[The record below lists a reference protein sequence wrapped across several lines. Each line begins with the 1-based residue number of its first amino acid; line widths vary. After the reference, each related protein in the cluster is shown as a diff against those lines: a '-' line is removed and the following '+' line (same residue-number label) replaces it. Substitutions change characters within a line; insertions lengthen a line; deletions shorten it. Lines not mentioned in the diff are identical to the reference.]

1 MSHWRDIKNR
11 QLGNNTDHMYISLTL
26 IDGTPGIP
34 DTPWMALATWP
45 SAWKFL
51 LPLPCVALQLL
62 MGIYLPISMK
72 ILLICLLSAF
82 PTEFF
87 LAQKPNVNPTKH
99 LTLETWTL
107 VTHTCTRRTHTS
119 TPHMQP
125 HLTPHNLAA
134 PTILWLSQRWVKS
147 KRMGFV

>member
-34 DTPWMALATWP
+34 DMPRMALATWP

-51 LPLPCVALQLL
+51 RPLPCVALQPL
-62 MGIYLPISMK
+62 MGIYLPIRME
-72 ILLICLLSAF
+72 ILLIFLLSAF

-107 VTHTCTRRTHTS
+107 VTHACTRRTHS
-119 TPHMQP
+119 YTPHMQP
-125 HLTPHNLAA
+125 CFTPHILAA
-134 PTILWLSQRWVKS
+134 PTIPCFSQRWVKS
-147 KRMGFV
+147 ERMGFV